1 MKRTSIL
8 RFGATSAFLCGA
20 LSVLAG
26 FTHFLL
32 PREQLRGATGVDAA
46 FFDSLA
52 ASSAVFLAHYWI
64 MVLGCLFT
72 VGMILALFLLLRG
85 HQSGFLCWAALLG
98 VVGAALTAID
108 FAIVA
113 VESPRIAERFAASPP
128 AAQSALLL
136 QGVPHVDP
144 CFFGWG
150 LIGMWSLA
158 ANVAALRAGR
168 LPRTLGSLG
177 ILAGLLAISAFAG
190 ALGRSPL
197 LVDISVGLG
206 GMLVMPVWSIWF
218 GWTLRRVVAKESG
231 T

>member
-1 MKRTSIL
+1 VDRTSVL
-8 RFGATSAFLCGA
+8 RFGATSAFLCAA
-20 LSVLAG
+20 LYVLAG

-32 PREQLRGATGVDAA
+32 PRDQLRGATGVDAA

-52 ASSAVFLAHYWI
+52 ASSAVFVAHYWI
-64 MVLGCLFT
+64 VVLVCLFA
-72 VGMILALFLLLRG
+72 VGVTLAFFSLLRG

-98 VVGAALTAID
+98 LFGAALAASD
-108 FAIVA
+108 YALVA
-113 VESPRIAERFAASPP
+113 VESPRIAQRFAASPP

-150 LIGMWSLA
+150 LMGMWLLT
-158 ANVAALRAGR
+158 ANVAALRSGR
-168 LPRTLGSLG
+168 LPRLLGSLG
-177 ILAGLLAISAFAG
+177 ILGGLLSLSGFAG
-190 ALGRSPL
+190 ALGGSPL

-206 GMLVMPVWSIWF
+206 FVVVAPIWSFWF
-218 GWTLRRVVAKESG
+218 GWTLRRVIEKERG